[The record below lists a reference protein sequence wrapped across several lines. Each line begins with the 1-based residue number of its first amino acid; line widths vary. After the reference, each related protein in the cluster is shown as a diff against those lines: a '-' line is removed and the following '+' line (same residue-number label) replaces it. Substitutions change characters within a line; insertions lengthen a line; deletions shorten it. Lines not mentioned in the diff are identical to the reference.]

1 MTSWPWSCSTT
12 TTALWK
18 RYFLLTLLL
27 QHPFSAISSSPLPEK
42 CLALNGSQGMG
53 LVQLFLSHFNS
64 FHLIPLETLTV
75 QAGTTGILS
84 LLKSVCFPAGM
95 LHNMP
100 FVSSLPTPMKGWER
114 QGSQPPT
121 DWNPVNKN
129 LFPSTLTVDSCRSK
143 VPSVCAQ
150 VCTVTWTVIKK

>member
-1 MTSWPWSCSTT
+1 MYLDGILALVLQHYQ
-12 TTALWK
+12 TALWR

-27 QHPFSAISSSPLPEK
+27 KHPFSAISSSPLPEK

-84 LLKSVCFPAGM
+84 LLKIVFFPAGM
-95 LHNMP
+95 LRYMP
-100 FVSSLPTPMKGWER
+100 LGSSVSSPMKG
-114 QGSQPPT
+114 
-121 DWNPVNKN
+121 
-129 LFPSTLTVDSCRSK
+129 
-143 VPSVCAQ
+143 
-150 VCTVTWTVIKK
+150 